1 METQKGQTF
10 WQFLVSFFDM
20 RKEKEDE
27 RVIIDALKADVE
39 FRGTKMWILICAI
52 LIASLGLNMNSTA
65 VIIGAMLISPLMGP
79 IIGIGLGLG
88 ITDFKLIGRSF
99 KNLGMAVAIS
109 VITSTLYFVI
119 SPISVAQSEIL
130 ARTQPTTYDVLI
142 ALFGGFAGIIAGT
155 SKSKGQVIPGVAI
168 ATALMPPLCSAGY
181 GLATWQLDFFIG
193 AFYLF
198 IINTVFI
205 GLSTFIT
212 IRSLNYKRVTYVD
225 KSQGK
230 RLNNLVILI
239 VLCTIIPSVILAYQF
254 VQDTY
259 QEVQENKFIKEEMVF
274 DNSFVLAYNSEK
286 VDSVTHFNVSVIG
299 EEISQDEIERLQALL
314 PSYGLKKSRLLIKQ
328 GSDKMN
334 MENIRHAILKDVQST
349 TDKSYTQYLQLR
361 TDSLN
366 FVVKKQQEFYHQA
379 EAVTTE
385 IYQLFEEIQKTQ
397 FGQMFSFRADTTLV
411 DTIPYIK
418 LTTDRK
424 LSAER
429 EKLIRNWLTLRFDNP
444 VINIEREKK

>member
-1 METQKGQTF
+1 MNTEKGQSF
-10 WQFLVSFFDM
+10 GQFLVSFFDM
-20 RKEKEDE
+20 KKEKEDE
-27 RVIIDALKADVE
+27 SVIIDALKADVE

-225 KSQGK
+225 KSRGK

-239 VLCTIIPSVILAYQF
+239 VLCTIIPSVILAYKF

-314 PSYGLKKSRLLIKQ
+314 PSYGLKKSKLIIKQ
-328 GSDKMN
+328 GSDKKS
-334 MENIRHAILKDVQST
+334 MENIRHAILKDVQSAS
-349 TDKSYTQYLQLR
+349 DKSYTQYLQLR
-361 TDSLN
+361 NDSLN
-366 FVVKKQQEFYHQA
+366 LVVKRQQEFYHQA

-385 IYQLFEEIQKTQ
+385 IHQLFEEIQNTQ
-397 FGQMFSFRADTTLV
+397 FGQLFTFRADTTLV
-411 DTIPYIK
+411 DTIPFIK

-444 VINIEREKK
+444 VINIEREKQ

>member
-1 METQKGQTF
+1 MTEKGQSF
-10 WQFLVSFFDM
+10 WQFIVSFFDI

-27 RVIIDALKADVE
+27 RATIEALKADVE

-88 ITDFKLIGRSF
+88 ITDFRLVGRSV

-109 VITSTLYFVI
+109 VITSSIYFLI

-181 GLATWQLDFFIG
+181 GLATWQLSYFFG

-198 IINTVFI
+198 IINAVFI

-212 IRSLNYKRVTYVD
+212 VRLLKYRKVTYVD
-225 KSQGK
+225 KKLGK
-230 RLNNLVILI
+230 RLSNLVILI
-239 VLCTIIPSVILAYQF
+239 VVGTIIPSVILAYRYIQ
-254 VQDTY
+254 QSY
-259 QEVQENKFIKEEMVF
+259 QEVQENKFIKDQMVF
-274 DNSFVLAYNSEK
+274 DNSFVLSYESIKA
-286 VDSVTHFNVSVIG
+286 DSVNLLNVTLIG
-299 EEISQDEIERLQALL
+299 EELPTDEIDRLQAML
-314 PSYGLKKSRLLIKQ
+314 PLYGLKNSKLVIKQ
-328 GSDKMN
+328 GRDKNSMD
-334 MENIRHAILKDVQST
+334 EIRTAILKDVQT
-349 TDKSYTQYLQLR
+349 ATNKSYTQYLQLR
-361 TDSLN
+361 NDSL
-366 FVVKKQQEFYHQA
+366 VMVLKGQQAFYHQA
-379 EAVTTE
+379 EAVSTE
-385 IYQLFEEIQKTQ
+385 IKQLFGEISHAQ
-397 FGQMFSFRADTTLV
+397 FGQMYAFRRDTTLV
-411 DTIPYIK
+411 DTIPFIK
-418 LTTDRK
+418 LTTDQK
-424 LSAER
+424 ISADR
-429 EKLIRNWLTLRFDNP
+429 EKLIRNWLSIRFQEP
-444 VINIEREKK
+444 VVTIELER

>member
-1 METQKGQTF
+1 MNTENGQTF

-27 RVIIDALKADVE
+27 SIIIDALKSDVE

-88 ITDFKLIGRSF
+88 ITDFKLIGRSV

-181 GLATWQLDFFIG
+181 GLATWQIDFFLG

-198 IINTVFI
+198 IINAVFI

-212 IRSLNYKRVTYVD
+212 VRALKYNKVTYVD
-225 KSQGK
+225 KKRGK
-230 RLNNLVILI
+230 RLNNLVFLI
-239 VLCTIIPSVILAYQF
+239 VICTIIPSIILAYQF
-254 VQDTY
+254 VQSTY
-259 QEVQENKFIKEEMVF
+259 QEVQENKFIQEEMVF
-274 DNSFVLAYNSEK
+274 DNSFVLSYDSEK
-286 VDSVTHFNVSVIG
+286 TDSVINFNVSIIG
-299 EEISQDEIERLQALL
+299 EEIPQAEIERLQALL

-328 GSDKMN
+328 GSDKKN
-334 MENIRHAILKDVQST
+334 MENIRHAILKDVQMT
-349 TDKSYTQYLQLR
+349 ADKSYTQYLQLR
-361 TDSLN
+361 NDSLN
-366 FVVKKQQEFYHQA
+366 FALNKQQEFYHQA

-385 IYQLFEEIQKTQ
+385 IHQLFEEIKRAQ
-397 FGQMFSFRADTTLV
+397 FGQMYSFRTDTTLV
-411 DTIPYIK
+411 DTVPYIQ
-418 LTTDRK
+418 LITSQK
-424 LSAER
+424 LSADR
-429 EKLIRNWLTLRFDNP
+429 EKLIRSWLTLRFDNP
-444 VINIEREKK
+444 VITIEREK

>member
-1 METQKGQTF
+1 MENKGQTF
-10 WQFLVSFFDM
+10 GQFLVSFFDL
-20 RKEKEDE
+20 RNEKEDE
-27 RVIIDALKADVE
+27 SITIEALKSDVE

-88 ITDFKLIGRSF
+88 ITDFRLIGRSF

-130 ARTQPTTYDVLI
+130 SRTQPTTYDVLI

-168 ATALMPPLCSAGY
+168 ATALMPPLCTAGY
-181 GLATWQLDFFIG
+181 GLATWQLDFFFG

-198 IINTVFI
+198 IINAVFI

-212 IRSLNYKRVTYVD
+212 VRGLKYKRVAYVD
-225 KSQGK
+225 KKRGK
-230 RLNNLVILI
+230 RLNNLVFFI
-239 VLCTIIPSVILAYQF
+239 VICTIIPSVILAYQF
-254 VQDTY
+254 VQKTFH
-259 QEVQENKFIKEEMVF
+259 EVQANKFVKEEMVF
-274 DNSFVLAYNSEK
+274 ENSFVLSHNSENK
-286 VDSVTHFNVSVIG
+286 GSQSYLNVSIIG
-299 EEISQDEIERLQALL
+299 EEIPQDEIERLQSLL
-314 PSYGLKKSRLLIKQ
+314 PAYGLKKSKLIIKQ
-328 GSDKMN
+328 GSDRQN
-334 MENIRHAILKDVQST
+334 VDEIRHAILKDVQSA

-361 TDSLN
+361 NDSLN
-366 FVVKKQQEFYHQA
+366 FAIRKQQEFYHQA
-379 EAVTTE
+379 EAVTIE
-385 IYQLFEEIQKTQ
+385 IHQLFNEITTTQ
-397 FGQMFSFRADTTLV
+397 FGQMYSFSVDSTKV

-418 LTTDRK
+418 LITNSK
-424 LSAER
+424 LTSER
-429 EKLIRNWLTLRFDNP
+429 EQLIRNWLTLRFDNP
-444 VINIEREKK
+444 TIAIERIKK